1 MKKLVVFILCVCSA
15 FLMASCNSE
24 FNYSAYVSELRQTIY
39 EGESQTFLVSLYAEQ
54 REDPFI
60 DDGYVGEIKNVV
72 IVKVEFK
79 QGSANDVKALITY
92 GNETHNASLT
102 YNPVS
107 GKSSAII
114 KVENLPETAGVN
126 VEITSGEICEN
137 VTLSSVVFDKT
148 VDYKEAIKSAVNN
161 DKATLDKLFEEGNV
175 TAEIHVRLIR
185 SEDKNYYYIG
195 FVEQSGKTHAYLIDG
210 ETANVL
216 AKKTIN

>member
-1 MKKLVVFILCVCSA
+1 MKKFIVFILCVCSA
-15 FLMASCNSE
+15 FLLFGCNGE
-24 FNYSAYVSELRQTIY
+24 FDYSSYVSELRKTIY

-60 DDGYVGEIKNVV
+60 DDGYVGKIKNAV

-79 QGSANDVKALITY
+79 EGSANDVKAVITY
-92 GNETHNASLT
+92 GNETLNASLS

-114 KVENLPETAGVN
+114 TVENLPETAGVN

-148 VDYKEAIKSAVNN
+148 VDYKEAIKSAVNS
-161 DKATLDKLFEEGNV
+161 DKGIIEKLFEEGNV
-175 TAEIHVRLIR
+175 TAEIHVRLIC
-185 SEDKNYYYIG
+185 SDDKNYYYIG
-195 FVEQSGKTHAYLIDG
+195 FVERSGKTHAYLIDG